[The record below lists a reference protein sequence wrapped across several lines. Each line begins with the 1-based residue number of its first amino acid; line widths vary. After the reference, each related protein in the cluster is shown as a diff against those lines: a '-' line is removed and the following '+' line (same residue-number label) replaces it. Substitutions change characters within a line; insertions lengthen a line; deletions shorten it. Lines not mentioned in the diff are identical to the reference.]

1 MPKLLLLLLLIPMAC
16 TSPSWM
22 REGAFAKYLYVA
34 TENAGLVARDV
45 ITMRVLKV
53 FPNNTILLEV
63 TSNGT
68 NVYNITYKYDLCEGI
83 KQGFEFYLRPDE
95 LESVKDRAKLVTEDI
110 GHGRTQYLKVK
121 EGSVHQNLILN
132 VTKWIDP
139 SSGLVVG
146 EFFIYQKI
154 SGNSV
159 ITGTGRY
166 LLMDTNII
174 ELKERITKLPPLVPK
189 EENPLNDIALALAII
204 VGMIGLSI
212 YLGYRQAKKRRKG

>member
-16 TSPSWM
+16 TAPGWM
-22 REGAFAKYLYVA
+22 KEGAFAKYLYVA

-45 ITMRVLKV
+45 ITIRVLKV
-53 FPNNTILLEV
+53 FPNNTVELRV

-68 NVYNITYKYDLCEGI
+68 NVYNVTYRYDLCEGI
-83 KQGFEFYLRPDE
+83 SQGFEFYLRPDE
-95 LESVKDRAKLVTEDI
+95 LEGVRGRAKLVNEDI
-110 GHGRTQYLKVK
+110 GHGMTQYLKLK
-121 EGSVHQNLILN
+121 EGSVHQNLIIN

-146 EFFIYQKI
+146 EFFIYQKV

-159 ITGTGRY
+159 VTGTGRY

-174 ELKERITKLPPLVPK
+174 ELKERITRLPPLVPK
-189 EENPLNDIALALAII
+189 EENPLNDLALALAII
-204 VGMIGLSI
+204 LGMVGLSV
-212 YLGYRQAKKRRKG
+212 YLGYRQAKKGRR